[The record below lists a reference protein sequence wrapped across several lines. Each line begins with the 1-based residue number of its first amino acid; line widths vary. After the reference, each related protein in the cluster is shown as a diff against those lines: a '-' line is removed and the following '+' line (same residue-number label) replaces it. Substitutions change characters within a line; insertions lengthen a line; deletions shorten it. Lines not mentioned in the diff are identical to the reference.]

1 MTGDTYCDGRV
12 CPVAMDVFED
22 TRGALAKVELTSCD
36 FHPVRAFIVTAPTGA
51 VRGGHGHKKGR
62 QLLIRVSG
70 EIEVELFYHGRTQH
84 LKLDATHRAV
94 LIEPPVWSR
103 QVYLG
108 DNPIMIVFCD
118 TLYDPEDYI
127 WSKDETELS
136 LECFAASA
144 RLQPK
149 VRSL

>member
-12 CPVAMDVFED
+12 CPVAMGVFED
-22 TRGALAKVELTSCD
+22 TRGALAEVELTSCD
-36 FHPVRAFIVTAPTGA
+36 FHPVRAFVVTAPTGA

-62 QLLIRVSG
+62 QLLICVSG
-70 EIEVELFYHGRTQH
+70 EIEVELFYQGRTQH

-108 DNPIMIVFCD
+108 DNPIMLVFCD

-136 LECFAASA
+136 LE
-144 RLQPK
+144 
-149 VRSL
+149 